1 MGVTVEALRM
11 AKRRHAENRRFGD
24 VRSLL
29 FGKAKTPYEEPQSEP
44 LPLERPRLQPCAVP
58 SAEAETRPYKV
69 LTVASNKGGVGKT
82 TVATNLAVFLRA
94 LREDLP
100 ILLLGLDDQCL
111 IDRMFAPD
119 NAPSQRNVVT
129 GLLEGSFASAVRFG
143 EYGVHYVPSSPNLEG
158 LKFEIRDTQRLRNAL
173 DASGWEGLVIVDTK
187 SDLGMLTRNAIAAS
201 DLVLVPVSGDPS
213 LREAARIF
221 DLLSAWG
228 LPRSQACVLLSMI
241 DRRIKYG
248 CGADEYALEG
258 DVLSL
263 LISEIRRRG
272 YPLFESVLSRSPK
285 IESLA
290 TNPTGRTLSICNH
303 ATGSLMHLQMRHLAE
318 EVLKH
323 LDRISVSTD
332 PDELG
337 YPPPLSRPGL
347 RAARGSA

>member
-29 FGKAKTPYEEPQSEP
+29 FGKQSPPYGEPAVEAHGIEESTASAP
-44 LPLERPRLQPCAVP
+44 AVP
-58 SAEAETRPYKV
+58 ATEADAQRPYKV
-69 LTVASNKGGVGKT
+69 LTVTSNKGGVGKT

-100 ILLLGLDDQCL
+100 ILLLGLDDQFL
-111 IDRMFAPD
+111 IDRMFALDETP
-119 NAPSQRNVVT
+119 ARRNVVT
-129 GLLEGSFASAVRFG
+129 GFLEGSFASAVRFG

-158 LKFEIRDTQRLRNAL
+158 LKFEVRDTQRLRNAL

-187 SDLGMLTRNAIAAS
+187 SDLGILTRNAIAAS
-201 DLVLVPVSGDPS
+201 DLVLVPVGDDPS
-213 LREAARIF
+213 LREAVKIF

-228 LPRSQACVLLSMI
+228 VPWSRACVLLSMI
-241 DRRIKYG
+241 DRRIKYRHG
-248 CGADEYALEG
+248 NDDDALEC

-285 IESLA
+285 VESLA

-303 ATGSLMHLQMRHLAE
+303 AHGSLVHLQMRHLAE
-318 EVLKH
+318 EVLKR
-323 LDRISVSTD
+323 LDRMQVGPPD
-332 PDELG
+332 EDELG
-337 YPPPLSRPGL
+337 
-347 RAARGSA
+347 